1 MKQVLVRYTTR
12 VDRAEENAQLIRE
25 VFDSLRK
32 TAPAGIRYASY
43 RLDDGV
49 SFIHITDTPVS

>member
-1 MKQVLVRYTTR
+1 
-12 VDRAEENAQLIRE
+12 

-49 SFIHITDTPVS
+49 SFIHIVGSAAHRAPRSTPPECTRLRPADV